1 MFMGGTDLALRMIVT
16 VRTSS
21 TRGARLGTRAGTCT
35 AENEPCEVR
44 KFELSEMLNLNFEI
58 SKLLFATQITFNVW
72 PRQPPDQLEDVV
84 VSTAESRR

>member
-44 KFELSEMLNLNFEI
+44 KFELSEILNLNFEI
-58 SKLLFATQITFNVW
+58 SKLLFAAQRTFRSA
-72 PRQPPDQLEDVV
+72 PAL
-84 VSTAESRR
+84 

>member
-1 MFMGGTDLALRMIVT
+1 MLVI

-58 SKLLFATQITFNVW
+58 SNLLFAAQISFPGDLTECFD
-72 PRQPPDQLEDVV
+72 RCKAHPPVLMLPAPDYRFEP
-84 VSTAESRR
+84 